1 MGKPYLEKYLKK
13 TLLTDGVIC
22 RSHLISLPQYD
33 LAIAQ
38 ALDAGNALATVFAM
52 QLVQLYLIDER
63 QATHVTETDLFHTI
77 EMLVRMTTHRPPE
90 GYKYYKY
97 YIATN
102 INF

>member
-1 MGKPYLEKYLKK
+1 MDKSYSSWDVWN
-13 TLLTDGVIC
+13 TLLTKDDIC

-38 ALDAGNALATVFAM
+38 AVESGNALATVFAM

-77 EMLVRMTTHRPPE
+77 EILARMSHHRSPPE
-90 GYKYYKY
+90 GYYYKY
-97 YIATN
+97 
-102 INF
+102 

>member
-1 MGKPYLEKYLKK
+1 MILF
-13 TLLTDGVIC
+13 C

-38 ALDAGNALATVFAM
+38 AVESGNALATVFAM

-77 EMLVRMTTHRPPE
+77 EILARMSHHRSPPE
-90 GYKYYKY
+90 GYYYKYYKY
-97 YIATN
+97 
-102 INF
+102 